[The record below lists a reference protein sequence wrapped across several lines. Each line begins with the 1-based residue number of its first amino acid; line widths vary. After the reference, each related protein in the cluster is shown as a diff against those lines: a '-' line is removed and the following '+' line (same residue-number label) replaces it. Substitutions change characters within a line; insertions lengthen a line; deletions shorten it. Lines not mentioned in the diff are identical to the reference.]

1 MIDCNSGKYHLDFIE
16 KVWEGEKILYSHFIR
31 HTDLWGTLTFRQC
44 DHSRGLTFCLLTAAY
59 KNPVLSPRKNQI
71 ILHHQIFI
79 IYILYVRHR
88 TRLSV
93 SKKIK
98 THALQIAHGK
108 EYTHINTSAVEMFT
122 TRGDSIYKSTG
133 KSVEALRGN
142 I

>member
-1 MIDCNSGKYHLDFIE
+1 M
-16 KVWEGEKILYSHFIR
+16 
-31 HTDLWGTLTFRQC
+31 
-44 DHSRGLTFCLLTAAY
+44 AAY

-93 SKKIK
+93 SKKIE
-98 THALQIAHGK
+98 TRALQIAHGK

-122 TRGDSIYKSTG
+122 TRGDSIYKSAG
-133 KSVEALRGN
+133 K
-142 I
+142 